1 MKRSESACGMRKG
14 FTLIEVMVAVVIISL
29 VIGVLLQLFSN
40 NTRLFSSMRGHSELC
55 MRSSLLIGNTQYGY
69 ENEKVS
75 LADLVQAFDIDDEL
89 RKKLKKYRAE
99 ITYTPVK
106 ELDTRQKEIED
117 IAETYMDDNSEGLK
131 ERAME
136 IGRSSFEMDEFQT
149 AYLRLKLQ

>member
-1 MKRSESACGMRKG
+1 MRKG

-55 MRSSLLIGNTQYGY
+55 MRSSLLIGNIQYGY

-75 LADLVQAFDIDDEL
+75 LADLVQDFDIDDTL
-89 RKKLKKYRAE
+89 RQKLKKYKAK
-99 ITYTPVK
+99 ITYSTVK
-106 ELDTRQKEIED
+106 ELDTRKKEIDD
-117 IAETYMDDNSEGLK
+117 IVEPYIGNNDEGLK

-149 AYLRLKLQ
+149 AYLRLKMQ

>member
-1 MKRSESACGMRKG
+1 MRRG
-14 FTLIEVMVAVVIISL
+14 FTLIEVMIAVMIISL

-75 LADLVQAFDIDDEL
+75 LADLIQDFDIDDDL
-89 RKKLKKYRAE
+89 RQKLKKYKAE

-117 IAETYMDDNSEGLK
+117 IAEPYMQDNAEGLK
-131 ERAME
+131 EQAME

-149 AYLRLKLQ
+149 AYLRLKMQ

>member
-1 MKRSESACGMRKG
+1 MRKG
-14 FTLIEVMVAVVIISL
+14 FTLIEVMVAVMIISL

-55 MRSSLLIGNTQYGY
+55 MRSSLLIGNSSYGY
-69 ENEKVS
+69 EDAKVS
-75 LADLVQAFDIDDEL
+75 LADLVQEFDVNDEL
-89 RKKLKKYRAE
+89 RRKLKQYKAK

-106 ELDTRQKEIED
+106 ELDARKQEIDE
-117 IAETYMDDNSEGLK
+117 ITEPYMTDNDEGLK